1 MSRQLQSLLM
11 ALQVAQL
18 VYAAATTSSSSS
30 SSIRHHPL
38 PMELYEVAHSHK
50 GAHSDAISL
59 HDLLIKEDHFQE
71 RSHPMSQLATGT
83 DDEKQIPLGSRRH
96 RKAAGRRQNHRQ
108 GRQMGTLESQSQQ
121 QPTVYYV
128 AGVSQQIYYYYYF
141 LTLTR
146 IGCKCKARNDRQRQ
160 FNWIDLS
167 VSLLPPQFIRVF
179 YKIQVESIVEVYRGD
194 RSIGTES

>member
-121 QPTVYYV
+121 QQPTVYYV
-128 AGVSQQIYYYYYF
+128 AGVSQQIYYYYYDNLIGLICLSRF
-141 LTLTR
+141 YRHSLFVYFTR
-146 IGCKCKARNDRQRQ
+146 FK
-160 FNWIDLS
+160 S
-167 VSLLPPQFIRVF
+167 RVL
-179 YKIQVESIVEVYRGD
+179 
-194 RSIGTES
+194 